1 MFRLG
6 LGWGKCFGLRAEVS
20 VGVVSEGSSGHNTHC
35 TGTGESRPVCLARL
49 LTSLWYRVLVICP
62 DGSLAFRDM
71 ILTVLVLESL
81 GPCV

>member
-1 MFRLG
+1 MVQGVGDLSRRKLG
-6 LGWGKCFGLRAEVS
+6 FQ
-20 VGVVSEGSSGHNTHC
+20 GHDTHC